1 VVFLLTQNQKQS
13 RLAAIVR
20 AMDGSDEVLNT
31 CTLGLK
37 ECSDK
42 FPCPIHHEIKH
53 YKDHLRKVMRETT
66 VQELTHDLF
75 KGKTFLKSVR
85 ARKTTR

>member
-1 VVFLLTQNQKQS
+1 LTQNQKQS

-85 ARKTTR
+85 AKKTTR